1 MYEEADS
8 KECMKMTILRQ
19 KLRNML
25 TKDPSGLIHVL
36 GAYDAWSARLI
47 EHAGFDAIYM
57 SGFGAAAS
65 VAALPDIGLLTMTQ
79 MAQHADTM
87 SAAVSIPVI
96 ADADNGYGNLNNV
109 RLCVQSYERAGVA
122 ALHLEDQV
130 SPKKCGHFAGKE
142 VISRREMAAKIRAAI
157 QARTDEHLMIIARTD
172 ANAIEGIEKAL
183 ERGNAYIDAGADALL
198 IEAPRTLKEI
208 EQISHTFG
216 GKIPLVYN
224 MVESGLLP
232 DVSPQQLERYGF
244 RIVLYST
251 KLLFSVTRHL
261 CTILATLRDN
271 PTMKL
276 SAISFDE
283 FLCLIR
289 FQDYQNMEHIANL
302 PPSPIS

>member
-1 MYEEADS
+1 
-8 KECMKMTILRQ
+8 MTMLRQ
-19 KLRNML
+19 RLREML
-25 TKDPSGLIHVL
+25 TRESAGIVHVI
-36 GAYDAWSARLI
+36 GAYDVWSARLI

-79 MAQHADTM
+79 MAQHADAM
-87 SAAVSIPVI
+87 SAAVAIPVI

-142 VISRREMAAKIRAAI
+142 LISRREMATKIRAAI
-157 QARTDEHLMIIARTD
+157 QARTDKHLMIIARTD
-172 ANAIEGIEKAL
+172 ANAVEGIEKTL
-183 ERGNAYIDAGADALL
+183 ERGAAYIDAGADALL
-198 IEAPRTLKEI
+198 IEAPRTLNEI
-208 EQISHTFG
+208 ERISHTFG
-216 GKIPLVYN
+216 GKIPLVFN

-232 DVSPQQLERYGF
+232 DISPQQLEGYGF
-244 RIVLYST
+244 RMVLYST

-261 CTILATLRDN
+261 CTTLATLRDN

-276 SAISFDE
+276 SAVSFDD
-283 FLCLIR
+283 FLRLIR
-289 FQDYQNMEHIANL
+289 FQDYQDREQAANVS
-302 PPSPIS
+302 PSPERVLVI